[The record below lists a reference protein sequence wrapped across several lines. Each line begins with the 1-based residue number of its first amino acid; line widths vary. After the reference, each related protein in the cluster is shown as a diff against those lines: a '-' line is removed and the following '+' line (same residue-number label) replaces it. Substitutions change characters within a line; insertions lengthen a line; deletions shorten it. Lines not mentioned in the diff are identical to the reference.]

1 MACRAG
7 SRGFLGLL
15 PSGSPV
21 PWAIV
26 RRLQPDRPHETPYLP
41 PPEPPVTRRLY
52 VGNLPREV
60 NEALLHFAF
69 SENGR
74 SVKNVEIV
82 LNAATGSPQGH
93 AYLEMGSEEDREAAI
108 AALHG
113 SDLDGRVL
121 EVHAADCDGG

>member
-1 MACRAG
+1 MACRDG

-15 PSGSPV
+15 PPGSPV

-41 PPEPPVTRRLY
+41 RPEPPVTRRLY

-74 SVKNVEIV
+74 SVKNVEII

-93 AYLEMGSEEDREAAI
+93 AYASYG
-108 AALHG
+108 
-113 SDLDGRVL
+113 
-121 EVHAADCDGG
+121 